1 MRFKNARLAVIF
13 KLNHAPVLDG
23 GPERRIW
30 LQQQHPQP
38 FWREGKDLGEATMRF
53 SEKQERAYF
62 SRK

>member
-1 MRFKNARLAVIF
+1 VIF